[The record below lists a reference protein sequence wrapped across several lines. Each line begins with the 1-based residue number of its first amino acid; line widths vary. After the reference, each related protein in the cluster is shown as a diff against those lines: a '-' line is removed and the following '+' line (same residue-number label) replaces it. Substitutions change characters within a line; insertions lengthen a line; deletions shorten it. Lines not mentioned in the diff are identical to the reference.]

1 MAQHQRVDSPPATP
15 PVTLAMDVSPQVSTN
30 KINTE
35 SVRKGDRPQEPIPST
50 STPSPDEAR
59 ALLERADS
67 LRRTGQYSKAS
78 QTLNRLIAEHPTHT
92 LIPDALY
99 AMGRLQIER
108 GEQTAGRSTL
118 LRLSRLYPSAR
129 AAVAAQKYLN
139 GGGS

>member
-1 MAQHQRVDSPPATP
+1 MAQNQRVDSPPDTP
-15 PVTLAMDVSPQVSTN
+15 SANLVSPQVATDR
-30 KINTE
+30 INTE
-35 SVRKGDRPQEPIPST
+35 SVRNADRPQEPIPST
-50 STPSPDEAR
+50 SVPSPDEAR
-59 ALLERADS
+59 TLLKRADS
-67 LRRTGQYSKAS
+67 LRRAGQYSKAS